1 MGLVQIPVEVL
12 TRAAREI
19 MAILT
24 SPQKLLDI
32 TDHNIMVG
40 KRCFSF
46 DVLRDHLDDAVT
58 WASLIKGQ
66 KGGEVERNQD
76 S

>member
-1 MGLVQIPVEVL
+1 
-12 TRAAREI
+12 

-24 SPQKLLDI
+24 CPEKLPDI

-40 KRCFSF
+40 KRFFSF
-46 DVLRDHLDDAVT
+46 DVLRAHLDEALT
-58 WASLIKGQ
+58 WALLIEDPKVDEIQ
-66 KGGEVERNQD
+66 QNLD